1 MPSQSLPDLI
11 AQVDRIERQVALI
24 SRNLGIPY
32 DYPVT
37 TETPPEVIELV
48 QSGNRVA
55 AVKRYREPD
64 RSRAEGSERSGRRA
78 LRSIR

>member
-1 MPSQSLPDLI
+1 MPSQSLSDLI

-24 SRNLGIPY
+24 SASLGIAY

-55 AVKRYREPD
+55 AVKRYRDLTGVGLQEAKEAVD
-64 RSRAEGSERSGRRA
+64 A
-78 LRSIR
+78 L

>member
-1 MPSQSLPDLI
+1 MPSQSLSDLI

-24 SRNLGIPY
+24 SANLGIPY
-32 DYPVT
+32 DYPAT

-55 AVKRYREPD
+55 AVKRLRDLTGVGLQEAKEAVD
-64 RSRAEGSERSGRRA
+64 A
-78 LRSIR
+78 L